1 MKNLLVVLMLM
12 AIPVMAEEVTPNQE
26 IDNTKSY
33 TGINYN
39 RQDSEQTGV
48 QKIVNDHSWFNIN
61 IQIIKKG
68 ALFKGKDIVV
78 ETEAKQLLIWG
89 CLVLTGYTDHRLQ
102 VETYDLLKSYK
113 NIDADNVIYADFGNR
128 TALAA

>member
-1 MKNLLVVLMLM
+1 MLLSIPCIVL
-12 AIPVMAEEVTPNQE
+12 AEEITPQQE

-61 IQIIKKG
+61 INIIKKG
-68 ALFKGKDIVV
+68 ALFQKKDKEVIVG
-78 ETEAKQLLIWG
+78 TEEK
-89 CLVLTGYTDHRLQ
+89 
-102 VETYDLLKSYK
+102 
-113 NIDADNVIYADFGNR
+113 
-128 TALAA
+128 

>member
-1 MKNLLVVLMLM
+1 MRKLIVLLALI
-12 AIPVMAEEVTPNQE
+12 AIPVMAEEITPQQE

-61 IQIIKKG
+61 VQIIKKG
-68 ALFKGKDIVV
+68 ALFQKKDKEVIVG
-78 ETEAKQLLIWG
+78 TEEK
-89 CLVLTGYTDHRLQ
+89 
-102 VETYDLLKSYK
+102 
-113 NIDADNVIYADFGNR
+113 
-128 TALAA
+128 

>member
-1 MKNLLVVLMLM
+1 M
-12 AIPVMAEEVTPNQE
+12 AGKEGRQYPLERTRNIGIMAH
-26 IDNTKSY
+26 IDAGKTTTTERILYY

-39 RQDSEQTGV
+39 RQDSEQVGQ

-78 ETEAKQLLIWG
+78 GKEAK
-89 CLVLTGYTDHRLQ
+89 
-102 VETYDLLKSYK
+102 
-113 NIDADNVIYADFGNR
+113 
-128 TALAA
+128 

>member
-1 MKNLLVVLMLM
+1 MKKLLVLCMLV
-12 AIPVMAEEVTPNQE
+12 AIPAMAEEAQVIPNQE

-61 IQIIKKG
+61 INIIKKG
-68 ALFKGKDIVV
+68 ALFKSKDVV
-78 ETEAKQLLIWG
+78 VGSDE
-89 CLVLTGYTDHRLQ
+89 
-102 VETYDLLKSYK
+102 
-113 NIDADNVIYADFGNR
+113 
-128 TALAA
+128 

>member
-1 MKNLLVVLMLM
+1 MKKLLAVLILLSL
-12 AIPVMAEEVTPNQE
+12 PVMAETVNPNQE

-39 RQDSEQTGV
+39 RQDSEQVGT

-68 ALFKGKDIVV
+68 ALFKGKDVV
-78 ETEAKQLLIWG
+78 VGKEFK
-89 CLVLTGYTDHRLQ
+89 
-102 VETYDLLKSYK
+102 
-113 NIDADNVIYADFGNR
+113 
-128 TALAA
+128 

>member
-1 MKNLLVVLMLM
+1 MKKLLIALMLVATPAM
-12 AIPVMAEEVTPNQE
+12 VIAEEVVVPNQE

-68 ALFKGKDIVV
+68 ALFKGKDVV
-78 ETEAKQLLIWG
+78 VGTEK
-89 CLVLTGYTDHRLQ
+89 
-102 VETYDLLKSYK
+102 
-113 NIDADNVIYADFGNR
+113 
-128 TALAA
+128 